1 MVYLTIGIVAVLA
14 ALGFVVWRANSRPP
28 QGDSAGVVGLT
39 GTAEETFTTS
49 GTVLVRGE
57 LWRATSRKGIIER
70 GDRVLV
76 VRLLEGLT
84 VEVERV
90 AH

>member
-1 MVYLTIGIVAVLA
+1 MYLTIGILAVIA
-14 ALGFVVWRANSRPP
+14 ALGFVVWRVNNLPS
-28 QGDSAGVVGLT
+28 QGDAAGVLGLT
-39 GTAEETFTTS
+39 GTAEETFTTT

-70 GDRVLV
+70 GDAVRV

-90 AH
+90 AD